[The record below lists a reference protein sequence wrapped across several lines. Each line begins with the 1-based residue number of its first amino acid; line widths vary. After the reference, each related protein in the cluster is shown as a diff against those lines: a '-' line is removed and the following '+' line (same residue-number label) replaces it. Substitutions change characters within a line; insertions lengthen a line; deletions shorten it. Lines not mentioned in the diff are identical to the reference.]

1 MAASKSLLLALLGLG
16 LFYLSGAQA
25 QQSVIV
31 PSTQASVPIV
41 ISTSTTTQLVALA
54 SGQSI
59 YVTSWDVISAGSGTV
74 QLVYGTGT
82 NCATAQGN
90 VTGVYT
96 LAANVGLAKGTGVGA
111 VLVVPQGTA
120 LCATTVG
127 AVVYGGSLSYARF

>member
-1 MAASKSLLLALLGLG
+1 MARTLKYLILCALLLCG
-16 LFYLSGAQA
+16 SPAQA

-31 PSTQASVPIV
+31 PATQASVPIV
-41 ISTSTTTQLVALA
+41 ISTSTTTQLVALL

-59 YVTSWDVISAGSGTV
+59 YVTSWDVIAAGSGTI

-82 NCATAQGN
+82 NCATGQGN

-96 LAANVGLAKGTGVGA
+96 LGTNVGLAKGTGAGA
-111 VLVVPQGTA
+111 ILVVPASNA
-120 LCATTVG
+120 LCAITVG

>member
-1 MAASKSLLLALLGLG
+1 MLCALLLCGSL
-16 LFYLSGAQA
+16 AQA

-31 PSTQASVPIV
+31 PATQASVPIV
-41 ISTSTTTQLVALA
+41 ISTSATTQLVALQ

-59 YVTSWDVISAGSGTV
+59 YVTSWDVISAGSGTI

-82 NCATAQGN
+82 NCVTGQGN

-96 LAANVGLAKGTGVGA
+96 LGTNVGLTKGSGAGA
-111 VLVVPQGTA
+111 VLVVPQGNA

>member
-1 MAASKSLLLALLGLG
+1 MAKAKLTFLALLMLCGNAL
-16 LFYLSGAQA
+16 A

-31 PSTQASVPIV
+31 PATQASVPII
-41 ISTSTTTQLVALA
+41 ISTSATTQLVALA
-54 SGQSI
+54 TGQSI
-59 YVTSWDVISAGSGTV
+59 YVTSWDVLSAGSGTI

-82 NCATAQGN
+82 NCVTGQGN

-96 LAANVGLAKGTGVGA
+96 LGTNVGLTKGNGNGA
-111 VLVVPQGTA
+111 ILVIPSGNA

>member
-1 MAASKSLLLALLGLG
+1 MAKAKLILFTLLMLCGNA
-16 LFYLSGAQA
+16 YA

-31 PSTQASVPIV
+31 PATQASVPII
-41 ISTSTTTQLVALA
+41 ISTSTTTQLVALQ
-54 SGQSI
+54 SGASI
-59 YVTSWDVISAGSGTV
+59 YVTSWDVISAGTGTI

-82 NCATAQGN
+82 NCATGQGN

-96 LAANVGLAKGTGVGA
+96 LGTNVGLTKGTGTGA
-111 VLVVPQGTA
+111 ILVVPSGNA